1 MMKMKCL
8 PMMVLTL
15 AVILVMFS
23 SKSEA
28 RKRKAGR
35 VCGLTCYREG
45 IVALMNIFTGGR
57 GVKEFWLHSPVLEN
71 RE

>member
-35 VCGLTCYREG
+35 VCGLTCYREVMVREDTLL
-45 IVALMNIFTGGR
+45 INIFTGGR
-57 GVKEFWLHSPVLEN
+57 GVKEFWLHSS
-71 RE
+71 R

>member
-1 MMKMKCL
+1 MHLVVSLIYLMMKMKCL

-35 VCGLTCYREG
+35 VCGLTCYRWKKCK
-45 IVALMNIFTGGR
+45 
-57 GVKEFWLHSPVLEN
+57 GVLATLTSTSGAT
-71 RE
+71 R